1 MTKSKTIA
9 AAITAIALATSL
21 TAFIGQAQAHHW
33 GHHGGWGIGAGIVAG
48 TLIGSAVAANAYN
61 DGYAECHYVKRFD
74 RWGNY
79 MRTVKICDVVP
90 Y

>member
-9 AAITAIALATSL
+9 AAIAALTVAASL
-21 TAFIGQAQAHHW
+21 TVFNGQAQAHHF
-33 GHHGGWGIGAGIVAG
+33 HHGWGIGGGFIAG
-48 TLIGSAVAANAYN
+48 TLVGAAVASNYYAP
-61 DGYAECHYVKRFD
+61 GYAECHYVRRFD

-79 MRTVKICDVVP
+79 LRTVKICDVVP

>member
-9 AAITAIALATSL
+9 AAIAALTIAASL
-21 TAFIGQAQAHHW
+21 TAFNGQAQAHHF
-33 GHHGGWGIGAGIVAG
+33 HHGWGIGGGFIAG
-48 TLIGSAVAANAYN
+48 TLIGAAAASNAYY
-61 DGYAECHYVKRFD
+61 DGYTECHYVKRFD

-79 MRTVKICDVVP
+79 IRTVRVCDVVP

>member
-9 AAITAIALATSL
+9 AAIAAITLATSR
-21 TAFIGQAQAHHW
+21 TAFSGQAQAHHW

-79 MRTVKICDVVP
+79 MRTVKVCDVVP